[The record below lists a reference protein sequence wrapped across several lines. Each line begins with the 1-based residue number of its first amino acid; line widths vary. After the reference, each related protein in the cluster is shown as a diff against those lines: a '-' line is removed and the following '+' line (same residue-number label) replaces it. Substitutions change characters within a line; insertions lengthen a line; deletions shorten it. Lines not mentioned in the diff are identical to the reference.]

1 MTTSNDHT
9 TKAFE
14 FAQDLT
20 KLLMTLATGIVT
32 ITITFLTD
40 VSPKAP
46 AAAHTAI
53 QIAWVLY
60 VLSIPAGIFALMG
73 MTASLADTKT
83 APLITDSSIT
93 WPARVQ
99 FLLFFLALVATITF
113 GIAAL

>member
-1 MTTSNDHT
+1 MKAEDRIA
-9 TKAFE
+9 KAFD

-40 VSPKAP
+40 VATKAP
-46 AAAHTAI
+46 AAAHTWI

-73 MTASLADTKT
+73 MTGNLATTQTTPSIEDK
-83 APLITDSSIT
+83 AIT
-93 WPARVQ
+93 WPARAQ
-99 FLLFFLALVATITF
+99 FVLFFFALVATIAF